1 MGLSES
7 SKFQPISLVDDII
20 VYIIVTVRL
29 QNLQVSCLLCV
40 CNVDVC
46 VCKLSVAIDIP

>member
-7 SKFQPISLVDDII
+7 SKFQPISLVDDI

-40 CNVDVC
+40 CNVNVC